1 VTAGQLWAAVPG
13 GRLWAQAGGSGP
25 GVVLMHA
32 GIADARMWDPQW
44 EPLTAGHR
52 VVRYDLRGFGRSQV
66 EHVAF
71 SNREDVLAV
80 MDAAGL
86 QQAVLV
92 GCSRAGRIAI
102 DTVLEFP
109 DRVSGVVWVC
119 GGLSGFEPDEA
130 SAAELE
136 PFDEREEALAAAKD
150 WAGAAE
156 LDARVWVDGPREP
169 AGSGPI
175 AVRDLV
181 RTMCFDTYA
190 AELPYGDDAELEP
203 AAATRLSEIRV
214 PLLAIVGGRDPL
226 VTARTA
232 DVLLRGVAGARRID
246 RADVAHLP
254 SLEQPAWFNETL
266 LAFLAEVDGAARGT

>member
-1 VTAGQLWAAVPG
+1 MWVPVPG
-13 GRLWAQAGGSGP
+13 GRLWAQAAGSGA

-44 EPLTAGHR
+44 EALVASHR
-52 VVRYDLRGFGRSQV
+52 VVRFDLRGFGRAEV

-71 SNREDVLAV
+71 SNREDALAV

-86 QQAVLV
+86 DRAVLV
-92 GCSRAGRIAI
+92 SCSRAASIAI
-102 DTVLEFP
+102 DTALEFP
-109 DRVSGVVWVC
+109 DRVTGVVWVC
-119 GGLSGFEPDEA
+119 GGLSGL
-130 SAAELE
+130 ELE
-136 PFDEREEALAAAKD
+136 EAVATELDRFDEQEEALIEAKD

-156 LDARVWVDGPREP
+156 LAARVWVDGPREP
-169 AGSGPI
+169 AGSGPVV
-175 AVRDLV
+175 VRELV

-190 AELPYGDDAELEP
+190 AELAYGDPVELDPP
-203 AAATRLSEIRV
+203 AVGRLSEIRV

-226 VTARTA
+226 ATARTA
-232 DVLLRGVAGARRID
+232 DVLVGGVAGARRID

-254 SLEQPAWFNETL
+254 NLEQPAWFTETL